1 MEYNEYTQNKYIQ
14 HVTISSQTYT
24 QSDINS
30 FNARHTLFSLYMFE
44 KRFI

>member
-30 FNARHTLFSLYMFE
+30 FNASTLFSLNMFE
-44 KRFI
+44 NCFI